1 MSCYHTNSNFCHNPC
16 LITSTNTAECES
28 LPSQIQNFTD
38 AFFGTVVK
46 TEEDG
51 NVVWN
56 LPCDLDIGLP
66 NNPRAAGE
74 GLACYFL
81 RLFGEGIVGLTGPA
95 GDEGSP
101 GADGRNAYTVLLTGF
116 NQPTLAAPNVTLIT
130 NYNPAILTGMYVFVA
145 LSGWYLITNAD
156 VSGALSATLVKSSG
170 GTADGAWVS
179 AGKLVVPSGYPGA
192 TITGPTGPTGALGPM
207 GSPGVSWTTT
217 RGQWTNDGAP
227 GSDYSLTGS
236 YAVVDFVGGS
246 AAEVAVQL
254 PAHGVYLI
262 SCGVVLNKAD
272 GTPLVNLVELEL
284 RDETHASSLAGS
296 YRAITINRGVAG
308 NAVDV
313 GGYSVPVTITVL
325 FACSEP
331 TYVKLRA
338 KAGTASDVVIANDQV
353 CINYVRL
360 SDALAI

>member
-1 MSCYHTNSNFCHNPC
+1 MSCHHTNSNFCTNPC

-95 GDEGSP
+95 GEEGSP
-101 GADGRNAYTVLLTGF
+101 GADGHNAYTVLLTGF
-116 NQPTLAAPNVTLIT
+116 NQPTLASPNITLVS
-130 NYNPAILTGMYVFVA
+130 NYNPSILTGMYVFVG

-156 VSGALSATLVKSSG
+156 ISGALSATLVKSSG

-179 AGKLVVPSGYPGA
+179 AGKIIVPSGYPGA
-192 TITGPTGPTGALGPM
+192 TITGPTGPTGATGAVGPA
-207 GSPGVSWTTT
+207 GVAWTPTN
-217 RGQWTNDGAP
+217 GQWTEADVG
-227 GSDYSLTGS
+227 GGGDYSITGTLT
-236 YAVVDFVGGS
+236 VVDFIGGS

-254 PAHGVYLI
+254 PTHGVYLI
-262 SCGVVLNKAD
+262 TCSVILRKD
-272 GTPLVNLVELEL
+272 DDSPLTNDVELEL
-284 RDETHASSLAGS
+284 RDETHASTLAGS
-296 YRAITINRGVAG
+296 TRQATLTR
-308 NAVDV
+308 NASDV
-313 GGYSVPVTITVL
+313 GCWELPVNISVL
-325 FACSEP
+325 FAAHEP

-338 KAGTASDVVIANDQV
+338 KAGTAADVVIDHEHV